1 VTQATQRGNLRMPDS
16 PLTQRDVQSLRETLD
31 KLDRTIENLRKEM
44 ASTYVRQ
51 DVYERDLA
59 NIREDVKQHSDWLTW
74 AQRIVIGAVLLA
86 LLGLVVYQG
95 GAR

>member
-1 VTQATQRGNLRMPDS
+1 MPDS

-59 NIREDVKQHSDWLTW
+59 NIREDVKQHGDWLTW